1 MTLGS
6 LFDGSGGFPLGAIL
20 CGITPVWA
28 AEVEP
33 YPIKVTKTR
42 LPFMKHLGSVTEID
56 GAKIE
61 PVDIITF
68 GSPCQDLSIAGK
80 REGLQGNR
88 SGLFHEAMR
97 IVKEMRIETNGE
109 KPRYIVWEN
118 VTGAFSSN
126 KGEDFRVVLE
136 TIMQA
141 KDETFTVPRP
151 KKWNGSGC
159 IVADSLSLA
168 WRTFDAQY
176 WGVPQRRKRIYLVAD
191 FDGERA
197 GKILFEQE
205 GLRGNSSQSVQKW
218 KDLTE
223 NPRRSTDLS
232 SEYRMTLFENHG
244 RAVRYNELKNVCSTI
259 TTNSDQPLVVNYDVR
274 FTSDGTK
281 NARANVYETDV
292 SRTISTGGTS
302 PEANQGGVV
311 IVSSFSQDAYDK
323 YSESNVSA
331 TLKSSGGA
339 YGGGEAR

>member
-97 IVKEMRIETNGE
+97 IVKEMRIATNGE

-141 KDETFTVPRP
+141 KDETFAVPRQE
-151 KKWNGSGC
+151 KWNGSGC
-159 IVADSLSLA
+159 IVADSLSLSHGEHLTLSIGEYPKEE
-168 WRTFDAQY
+168 RESTLSQILMVN
-176 WGVPQRRKRIYLVAD
+176 VPEKYFLSKRGCEGILH
-191 FDGERA
+191 RA
-197 GKILFEQE
+197 FKSGKPLPKVLEE
-205 GLRGNSSQSVQKW
+205 A
-218 KDLTE
+218 LT
-223 NPRRSTDLS
+223 
-232 SEYRMTLFENHG
+232 Y
-244 RAVRYNELKNVCSTI
+244 
-259 TTNSDQPLVVNYDVR
+259 Q
-274 FTSDGTK
+274 
-281 NARANVYETDV
+281 ANIE
-292 SRTISTGGTS
+292 
-302 PEANQGGVV
+302 
-311 IVSSFSQDAYDK
+311 
-323 YSESNVSA
+323 
-331 TLKSSGGA
+331 
-339 YGGGEAR
+339 